1 MCVCMRRG
9 GTDCPCLDG
18 RGRST
23 AENWLPSGKPASGE
37 AIVLD
42 ARGNGYPLRWD
53 AAMKGVSPAG
63 WTQDGYT
70 ESVTFETVYD
80 SEGFDKVTIDGDVIL
95 MSGSWTHLGNSQSAL
110 YRLFVEIAGKMTI
123 GAPGN
128 TAHP

>member
-1 MCVCMRRG
+1 MKRKTILSIVMSLCAFACVAEEPTVRVWTGAG
-9 GTDCPCLDG
+9 GDG
-18 RGRST
+18 LAST

-110 YRLFVEIAGKMTI
+110 
-123 GAPGN
+123 
-128 TAHP
+128 

>member
-1 MCVCMRRG
+1 MKRKTILSIVMSLCAFACVAEEPTVRVWTGAG
-9 GTDCPCLDG
+9 GDG
-18 RGRST
+18 LAST

-80 SEGFDKVTIDGDVIL
+80 SEGFDKVTIDGDVI
-95 MSGSWTHLGNSQSAL
+95 
-110 YRLFVEIAGKMTI
+110 
-123 GAPGN
+123 
-128 TAHP
+128 